1 MSLLK
6 TVPPEQA
13 QGDVKAAYSFF
24 EQSGIPIPK
33 PLEMSSVSPGLI
45 KIQKQVLDYFM
56 NHPTLGF
63 ALLSLIRY
71 LVAKQYSYQFC
82 TAFNHNFLKMQGME
96 DADIEKLVSQPET
109 APIEDKDKAMLLFV
123 LKAIKSPDDVSPED
137 IAALHEMGWSDRD
150 IFDAVY
156 HGSGM
161 IAPSFMMKAFKM
173 DTC

>member
-6 TVPPEQA
+6 TVSPQEA
-13 QGDVKAAYSFF
+13 EGDVKEAYSFF
-24 EQSGIPIPK
+24 EKSGIPIPK
-33 PLEMSSVSPGLI
+33 PLQMASVSPGLLR
-45 KIQKQVLDYFM
+45 IQKQILDYYM

-71 LVAKQYSYQFC
+71 LVAKEYSYQFC

-96 DADIEKLVSQPET
+96 DADIEKLAAAPQS

-123 LKAIKSPDDVSPED
+123 LKAIKTPDDVSQQD
-137 IAALHEMGWSDRD
+137 IDALHAMGWTDRD
-150 IFDAVY
+150 IFDAVS
-156 HGSGM
+156 HGGGM
-161 IAPSFMMKAFKM
+161 IAPSYMMKAFKM

>member
-1 MSLLK
+1 MALLK
-6 TVPPEQA
+6 TVSPQEA
-13 QGDVKAAYSFF
+13 EGDVKEAYSFF
-24 EQSGIPIPK
+24 EQGGIPIPK

-96 DADIEKLVSQPET
+96 DEDIEKLESQPET

-123 LKAIKSPDDVSPED
+123 LKAIKSPDNVSSEDVE
-137 IAALHEMGWSDRD
+137 ALHQLGWTDSD

-161 IAPSFMMKAFKM
+161 IAPSYMMKAFKM